1 MIPPRL
7 ASYLQQLIT
16 QKLLESSTF
25 HELVYKTDTF
35 ARSIRQ
41 AAIDVVRDNE
51 RGKDAN
57 ESKAEQPPP
66 ERPSRTSPQSSTT
79 WKSTT
84 SRSSQTNTSNTSSAK
99 REPIRN
105 PEIDAR
111 LETDRKFKEMLQKLR
126 DQKPS
131 DQ

>member
-25 HELVYKTDTF
+25 HELVHKTDTF

-51 RGKDAN
+51 RSPEAN
-57 ESKAEQPPP
+57 EFKPEQPSPAKSS
-66 ERPSRTSPQSSTT
+66 RPSPQSSTT

-84 SRSSQTNTSNTSSAK
+84 SRSSQTSKTDTSARKESN
-99 REPIRN
+99 RN

-126 DQKPS
+126 DQKSS
-131 DQ
+131 DP